1 MKASTEGKSEGSERE
16 GLPSSAVCQ
25 AGARLPVPLV
35 VRRLPHPYQRIPILG
50 PHPLD
55 FPLFGSSFGMEEGA
69 LSSEQDL
76 LPRFRDEDQQAM
88 DLLADR
94 CGSGRLVDASD

>member
-1 MKASTEGKSEGSERE
+1 
-16 GLPSSAVCQ
+16 
-25 AGARLPVPLV
+25 
-35 VRRLPHPYQRIPILG
+35 
-50 PHPLD
+50 
-55 FPLFGSSFGMEEGA
+55 MEEGA

-94 CGSGRLVDASD
+94 CGPGRLVDVSGGRK